1 MLTKTKTALA
11 AALLIGS
18 ASLALAAHDGD
29 GNLTPGSHQR
39 DVLIRHAPAFADAFA
54 SSRLVPATE
63 WDGDG
68 RFGVCIGSLAH

>member
-18 ASLALAAHDGD
+18 ASLAVAAYDGD
-29 GNLTPGSHQR
+29 GNLVPSGHQQG
-39 DVLIRHAPAFADAFA
+39 VLVHQAPAFTNAFA
-54 SSRLVPATE
+54 SSRQAQAIE

-68 RFGVCIGSLAH
+68 NPVRVGR

>member
-18 ASLALAAHDGD
+18 ASLAVAAYDGD
-29 GNLTPGSHQR
+29 GNLVPGSHQQ
-39 DVLIRHAPAFADAFA
+39 DVLTRQAPPFANTFA
-54 SSRLVPATE
+54 SSRQAPAIE

-68 RFGVCIGSLAH
+68 NPVRVGR

>member
-18 ASLALAAHDGD
+18 ASLALAAYDGD
-29 GNLTPGSHQR
+29 GNLIPGSHQQ
-39 DVLIRHAPAFADAFA
+39 DVLIRQAPAFTDAFA
-54 SSRLVPATE
+54 SSRQVPAIE

-68 RFGVCIGSLAH
+68 NPVRIGR